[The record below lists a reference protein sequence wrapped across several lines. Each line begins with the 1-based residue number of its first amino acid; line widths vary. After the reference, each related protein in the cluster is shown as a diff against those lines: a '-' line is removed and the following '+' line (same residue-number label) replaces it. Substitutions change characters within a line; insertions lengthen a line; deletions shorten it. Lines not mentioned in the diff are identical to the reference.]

1 MLTLSPFVMTVCAH
15 FLFIRIGPA
24 GEAGQAAE
32 VYFSEQAEAGDP
44 KFVTKVAGTKL
55 WAQTDPGSFKPL
67 EVREGVDR
75 LRAPLPGSET
85 LSVVGACE
93 YGVLARPKEV
103 PFLLRYYPKAIAGDP
118 GKLNRMTARE
128 EIPLEIMGKLEGDKI
143 HLVLLKQGKPVPG
156 VVFHAVDAD
165 LTESEAT
172 AGPDGT
178 AVWTPPAPGPYSIYA
193 RDTTKRLGEIGGKSY
208 EEIREFATLAF
219 TWPLGSRQADP
230 EAVSLFEQALA
241 ARAQWKDFP
250 GFSAQLA
257 GESNGRPFSGTVRFL
272 ADGKVELKVDD
283 PVARPWLKEQFESLA
298 MHRRAEAAD
307 NSAGPED
314 KPVLRFADDREDHP
328 LGRLL
333 TFDGGQFASS
343 YRIKDRQ
350 IRVVNRRIGPKH
362 MTITIL
368 DNDQN
373 AEGKFLPHSYVVH
386 HWNATTGGL
395 DRVETVQERWQRVG
409 SWDLPVSHTT
419 SNASGGGFS
428 VRSVTLSKH
437 ELLKAN

>member
-1 MLTLSPFVMTVCAH
+1 MLTLSPLVMTVCAH

-24 GEAGQAAE
+24 AEAGRSAE

-44 KFVTKVAGTKL
+44 SFVSKIAGTKL
-55 WAQTDPGSFKPL
+55 WVQTAPGSFKPL

-75 LRAPLPGSET
+75 LRAPLPDAET
-85 LSVVGACE
+85 LSVVGSCE

-103 PFLLRYYPKAIAGDP
+103 PFLLRHYPKAIAGDP
-118 GKLNRMTARE
+118 EALNQLTARGE
-128 EIPLEIMGKLEGDKI
+128 MIPLEIMGQIEGDKI

-165 LTESEAT
+165 LTESEAK

-193 RDTTKRLGEIGGKSY
+193 RDTIQRSGEAGGKSY

-219 TWPLGSRQADP
+219 AWPLGSRQADP

-241 ARAQWKDFP
+241 ARAQWNEFP
-250 GFSAQLA
+250 GFSANLA
-257 GESNGRPFSGTVRFL
+257 GESNGRPYSGSVRFL

-307 NSAGPED
+307 PED

-333 TFDGGQFASS
+333 TFDGGRFASS
-343 YRIKDRQ
+343 YRIKDQQ
-350 IRVVNRRIGPKH
+350 IRVVNRRIGPKN
-362 MTITIL
+362 MTITVL
-368 DNDQN
+368 DNDRN

-386 HWNATTGGL
+386 HWDASTGNL
-395 DRVETVQERWQRVG
+395 ERVETVQERWQRIG

-419 SNASGGGFS
+419 SLASGGGFS
-428 VRSVTLSKH
+428 VRHVTLSEH